1 MTIET
6 ALELVVA
13 RARLVH
19 QMPSNNGTM
28 AAVRC
33 SVVEANAAISSSLSE
48 EEQNLVG
55 VASVNG
61 PNSIVISGER
71 GVVEMVLTGLG
82 KKGVYLQVSHAFHSP
97 CKLCLIH
104 HSFYLC

>member
-13 RARLVH
+13 RAKLVH

-33 SVVEANAAISSSLSE
+33 SVAEAMTAISSCLSE

-61 PNSIVISGER
+61 PNSIVISGE
-71 GVVEMVLTGLG
+71 GEVVETVLTALG
-82 KKGVYLQVSHAFHSP
+82 KKGVHLKVSHAFHSP

>member
-6 ALELVVA
+6 ALELAVA

-19 QMPSNNGTM
+19 EMPSNNGTM

-33 SVVEANAAISSSLSE
+33 RVAEAITAISSCLSE
-48 EEQNLVG
+48 EERNLVG

-71 GVVEMVLTGLG
+71 EVVGKVLAALG

-97 CKLCLIH
+97 CEYHRKD
-104 HSFYLC
+104 